1 MTSLEFPRA
10 HRLEVRH
17 LEALAAVAE
26 EGTFRNAADL
36 LGYSQAAISQQ
47 ISALEAAIGQRVFDR
62 PGGPKP
68 VTLTP
73 VGRILLRHARPILE
87 RLDTARTEIDDL
99 VSGTR
104 GRLVCGTFESISVEL
119 LPHIVRRM
127 LHESPQLQI
136 RAIEEDDNPQ
146 LLEHL
151 REGDVDVTFLTGP
164 VAEPGIELIELGTD
178 PFVAVVPNDP
188 AFADFTAFPLSR
200 LVPTGLIGEH
210 HGVTQ
215 ARIEDA
221 LRSSGVAP
229 RYVFRTNDNAAMQAM
244 VRAGMGAAVMPA
256 LAVDTTDPE
265 VLVLPLEPSLPRR
278 SLLLALPPE
287 SLRAPAVDRFAAIA
301 VDVARDRLDQRAGV
315 SE

>member
-1 MTSLEFPRA
+1 MTVEFLRSQ
-10 HRLEVRH
+10 RIEIRH

-47 ISALEAAIGQRVFDR
+47 IAALEAAVGQPVFDR

-73 VGRILLRHARPILE
+73 VGRILLRHAEPILE
-87 RLDTARTEIDDL
+87 RLDTARAEINDL
-99 VSGTR
+99 VSGAR
-104 GRLVCGTFESISVEL
+104 GRLVCGTFESVSVEL
-119 LPHIVRRM
+119 LPMIVRK
-127 LHESPQLQI
+127 LLAETPELLI

-151 REGDVDVTFLTGP
+151 TEGTVDVTFLTGP
-164 VAEPGIELIELGTD
+164 VGETGLDVVELGTD
-178 PFVAVVPNDP
+178 PFVAVLPNEP
-188 AFADFTAFPLSR
+188 RFAKLKAFPVSQ

-210 HGVTQ
+210 VGVTQ
-215 ARIEDA
+215 SRIEDA
-221 LRSSGVAP
+221 LRAHGVQP

-244 VRAGMGAAVMPA
+244 VRAGMGAAVMPL
-256 LAVDTTDPE
+256 LAVDTADPE
-265 VLVLPLEPSLPRR
+265 IVVRPLDPPLPPR
-278 SLLLALPPE
+278 SLVLALPPVGM
-287 SLRAPAVDRFAAIA
+287 RTPAAERFAHIA
-301 VDVARDRLDQRAGV
+301 ADVARQRLRQGSGV